1 MSMDGPSVNS
11 KVLSEIKKERKE
23 AGLNKLINIGSWN
36 LHVVHGALQS
46 ATESTSRNLKNI
58 MKGTYQVLK
67 DSPACREDY
76 ISITGPTVFLLQFC
90 PTRWV
95 NFSDNR
101 GIDQL
106 ALDSIMVV
114 FPLSI
119 FWYQLDIF
127 LTFTFFFLH
136 GPLKLVQSQWAIMF
150 KHLWQFP

>member
-1 MSMDGPSVNS
+1 MDTNSIDLLKRINDGLTGLDLSKQIQLSMDGHSVNS

-76 ISITGPTVFLLQFC
+76 ISITESTVFLLQLC
-90 PTRWV
+90 PTR
-95 NFSDNR
+95 
-101 GIDQL
+101 
-106 ALDSIMVV
+106 
-114 FPLSI
+114 
-119 FWYQLDIF
+119 
-127 LTFTFFFLH
+127 
-136 GPLKLVQSQWAIMF
+136 
-150 KHLWQFP
+150 